1 MDDTANS
8 TSQSSVLVPSSS
20 VAVNGNPVRKRGK
33 EAAEKRE
40 SSFRLHV
47 LDSHMRLNLLHQG
60 AVHLSCQSSGINDGY
75 AKLARRYAKL
85 FKDVLKTERVKITPA
100 IGQTF
105 CRKCKQVFVAQVE
118 RCELNF
124 VQRKV
129 IQRRCLLCG
138 YARNYE
144 WNTDYLSRNE
154 RHWKQQGDL

>member
-1 MDDTANS
+1 MVTRRENEEKKQQRSASPPFDYMFSIRTCVSIFFIKELYTYRAKVINFF
-8 TSQSSVLVPSSS
+8 
-20 VAVNGNPVRKRGK
+20 GRKG
-33 EAAEKRE
+33 
-40 SSFRLHV
+40 
-47 LDSHMRLNLLHQG
+47 
-60 AVHLSCQSSGINDGY
+60 SGINDGY

-85 FKDVLKTERVKITPA
+85 FKDVLKTERVKISPA
-100 IGQTF
+100 VGQTF

-129 IQRRCLLCG
+129 IHRRCLLCG

-154 RHWKQQGDL
+154 RHWREHGDLLQKDL

>member
-1 MDDTANS
+1 LYTYRAKVINFF
-8 TSQSSVLVPSSS
+8 
-20 VAVNGNPVRKRGK
+20 GRKYV
-33 EAAEKRE
+33 
-40 SSFRLHV
+40 HV
-47 LDSHMRLNLLHQG
+47 SGTFLFLG
-60 AVHLSCQSSGINDGY
+60 SGINDGY

-85 FKDVLKTERVKITPA
+85 FKDVLKTERVKISPA
-100 IGQTF
+100 VGQTF

-144 WNTDYLSRNE
+144 WNADYLSRNE
-154 RHWKQQGDL
+154 RHWREHGDLLQKDL